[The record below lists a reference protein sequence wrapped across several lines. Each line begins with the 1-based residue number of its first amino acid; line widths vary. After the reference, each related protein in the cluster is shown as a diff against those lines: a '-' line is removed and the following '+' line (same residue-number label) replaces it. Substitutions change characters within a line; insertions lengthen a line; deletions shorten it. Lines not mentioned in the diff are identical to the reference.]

1 MRIKSFSDKVWEVLI
16 LTIGVF
22 MTSILI
28 YIIGFS
34 VVKATETV
42 EAKANEVTEDDY
54 VYIICDVAGFSY
66 DDKGTA
72 IDCILPN
79 GEIHTYYAV
88 DTPLEMELVCLRTD
102 DQDDYTSYKI
112 VAIR

>member
-1 MRIKSFSDKVWEVLI
+1 
-16 LTIGVF
+16 

-42 EAKANEVTEDDY
+42 EAKANEIIEEDY

-72 IDCILPN
+72 IECEMPN
-79 GEIHTYYAV
+79 GEVHTYYAV

-102 DQDDYTSYKI
+102 DQDDFSSYEI